1 MKIKHLLSFLVL
13 VFLDIGVLITLFVL
27 GLLESSACEYP
38 TTGII
43 RVQNQSGIMY
53 EYQGEYIEISE
64 EDGKVLVLVDLPY
77 SGDTCITP
85 KFQDRMSMDWD
96 ADEETLMLEFAEYL
110 SPSGSAEVKAWNI
123 LVVLNRMLDENH
135 PNSISGVIEQELEQ
149 RGESLEFLDSVVI
162 TQVDRAA
169 MDLIKQKR
177 WDVTDGSL
185 VFQE

>member
-1 MKIKHLLSFLVL
+1 MKIKHLLLFLVL
-13 VFLDIGVLITLFVL
+13 VFLGTGILVVLFVM
-27 GLLESSACEYP
+27 GVFESSACEYS
-38 TTGII
+38 TAGTI
-43 RVQNQSGIMY
+43 RVQNQSGIVY

-77 SGDTCITP
+77 SGDTCVIP

-96 ADEETLMLEFAEYL
+96 ADDETLMLEFTEYL
-110 SPSGSAEVKAWNI
+110 NSSGSAEVKAWNI
-123 LVVLNRMLDENH
+123 LVVLNRMLDENY

-149 RGESLEFLDSVVI
+149 RGESLEFLDFVVI

-169 MDLIKQKR
+169 MELIKCKR
-177 WDVTDGSL
+177 WDATGGSL

>member
-13 VFLDIGVLITLFVL
+13 VFLGTGVLVTLFVL
-27 GLLESSACEYP
+27 GLFESSACEYP
-38 TTGII
+38 TTGTI

-53 EYQGEYIEISE
+53 EYQGEHIEISE
-64 EDGKVLVLVDLPY
+64 EDGKILVLVDLPY
-77 SGDTCITP
+77 SEDTCVTP

-96 ADEETLMLEFAEYL
+96 ADDETLMLEFAEYIN
-110 SPSGSAEVKAWNI
+110 SNGSAEVKAWNI
-123 LVVLNRMLDENH
+123 LVVLNRMLDENY
-135 PNSISGVIEQELEQ
+135 PNSIPDVIEQELEQ

-169 MDLIKQKR
+169 MDLIKHKR
-177 WDVTDGSL
+177 WDATGGSL